1 MSNEKQRNRPA
12 SRQLQDKVGGVAPA
26 SLSPDGNETWRWLP
40 FWCSR
45 WEWLSAALLKLI
57 RQYARSM
64 ERCAQTASRLQDVSK
79 GERLGKRN
87 ACWCRLVKGN
97 RARPMW
103 WCWATRRVG
112 LENPPLRCT

>member
-26 SLSPDGNETWRWLP
+26 GLSPDGNETWRWLP
-40 FWCSR
+40 FWCAR

-64 ERCAQTASRLQDVSK
+64 EGCAQTASRYRTCPSEQDS
-79 GERLGKRN
+79 
-87 ACWCRLVKGN
+87 GN
-97 RARPMW
+97 GTYAGAGWSGAIGRGPCGGAGQREGW
-103 WCWATRRVG
+103 IW
-112 LENPPLRCT
+112 